1 MENTPSYPK
10 ITDLVRLDQIPEEA
24 DFIKSAIEKVFDKIT
39 YTNLYCNSN
48 EYSAY
53 YEMDLMI
60 EVDVEQANDT
70 DNIFIQIIKA
80 QSSNLEENKIHFRL
94 CWTWPILKF
103 IRDFSIEKFSFSDT
117 EMFNIFK
124 EAIYIPPK
132 ELIIEVVENIE
143 DEFEDYACI
152 SNIVEKINSKYSLS
166 EADAVALPTEG
177 ELEDMAQEL
186 VGNIEQAIERGNNDM
201 PDNVDDV
208 IKEIYFNSNV
218 SSFTENLEA
227 LSIDIT
233 GESIKDYIKE
243 IITPRIEVSTKIP
256 LSISLPR
263 KWLIPLDEN
272 GQRKPAPSTCSIQLG
287 ECLVDFST
295 KGGLLISSQAGGY
308 LSPCE
313 IGNTGLTIS
322 FDNAKVD
329 FSKSKNIPEADAAGY
344 PENFTGVYVERA
356 EIGLP
361 QKWFKKQEGES
372 TLGIFGENMLIG
384 NGGISGTIGIRAISE
399 TDIAE
404 EGEIRYKISD
414 GFEIGFK
421 HFSLSMRQGNIT
433 EMDISG
439 VLRFKMG
446 NNQYELEVDGGFD
459 KNGEFYISMSANNIN
474 KQLVIPGVMT
484 YTLKSISLGKDDKGH
499 YYLSTSGEISLNEL
513 KAIGNMFD
521 TPISINELR
530 IQDDGSIELKGL
542 DGAMKLSSP
551 KTLHIGSTSLTVTA
565 LHTGTYERNKNGK
578 KRKYWYIGFDGGV
591 DTGMGGVDARGDG
604 IKLYFS
610 VDDEPLD
617 VFLRIESIN
626 VNIIIPANASKETAA
641 ALISGYLSMKEPEN
655 PSTGT
660 EYSGGV
666 NVTLPKLRLSA
677 SASLKMNPKTPSF
690 LTDINISLPAGIPIG
705 ATGAAIYG
713 FRGMG
718 GQHYVATKNAAGL
731 SEDSPW
737 YEYYKA
743 KTAPE
748 YRQGITTSKMENKN
762 GFSLGAGASIGTA
775 FDNGRVLS
783 AKMFFLLSLPE
794 VILIEGQA
802 AVLKGRVDL
811 DTKNDPPFY
820 AMMAIS
826 DKSIEA
832 AFGADMKIPSGGQI
846 AKIGGVAEAAF
857 YFSNAGAW
865 HLYIGKDN
873 PESKRIRARILTL
886 FNAYAYFMLDKQG
899 IRTGAG
905 ANWSFKKK
913 LGPVKISAGA
923 YLDTAGKISTH
934 PIQLGGSIALGG
946 EASLKVFGFGLGI
959 GLGAYLSAEAPK
971 PFIIAGGLKIK
982 LKLPWPIKKIS
993 VELEFKWTFDKNVN
1007 ISEIRLLE
1015 NSNVKAINIMTGDA
1029 YPVLY
1034 SLADNWTPSAADINR
1049 IRNND
1054 ECLIPTDSYIDVT
1067 FSKSVLPMKKK
1078 GGVMS
1083 KILNFQDGIKY
1094 TETLPPT
1101 GGRHGRVKHT
1111 YTVEDIKILSL
1122 DKDGQWHDYDVF
1134 KALTPLQSSDKPQEL
1149 TLKEDEMV
1157 LGAWQNETPF
1167 VNNRLRIMARSPFT
1181 YISDANDATAEKL
1194 GFSENFMRCEGKT
1207 RRKWE
1212 INFIGALGK
1221 IFNEDENTSH
1231 GGALFSTSQS
1241 KGIVECIND
1250 EEALS
1255 INRKVDVY
1263 YCDSQASVEIL
1274 LSNNKERV
1282 TATAYR
1288 KKIEIN
1294 EETGVRTVVY
1304 EEVCKQEHTTGK
1316 INIRLQNIEED
1327 GTYTPIDKI
1336 SIEPQGDIAI
1346 SGALSKE
1353 NGGLLTQEDGC
1364 NITLEE
1370 QECPENALFIHC
1382 LRMLSMESAEYNT
1395 TVMTTEDLSSN
1406 AESMRGMY
1414 EKTIQPL
1421 WRPETMYMIKITTKD
1436 NAYKKAFT
1444 RTHNIVFRTAG
1455 PLGHFHR
1462 YKKNDNTYTL
1472 RNDYGKLAAEGN
1484 EDQYKLSS
1492 LKHYIDFDK
1501 SYPDASGKLIN
1512 AKPMYYRNAELRMFY
1527 KYDYIYSMF
1536 SPYAEYNGNDCIDSD
1551 IEVVIT
1557 AKDGTTACT
1566 SSWFKDPIPPA
1577 AAEISDINKRWSEEG
1592 NCIGQET
1599 ISHVSLAQ
1607 RITTD
1612 QGVDLDADTL
1622 YTVTMNAKLDDD
1634 RATIHSFVFKTSR
1647 YADFEQHI
1655 SSFAITDDNGIE
1667 QKQVYDLNVQLNES
1681 EIQSI
1686 KSLLSNDNNGESEDK
1701 YEIIT
1706 SNWLKIDALPPAQ
1719 GLEVNRIID
1728 EENGDVI
1735 MLLIRSDEP
1744 LNDPRIGIKLLNE
1757 SVKMNNGTAKVFVR
1771 RDATA
1776 MIIATENLKVE
1787 KGAHRISFDLMMYD
1801 GEAYTAADTQNIE
1814 FDI

>member
-1 MENTPSYPK
+1 MATNLPKLSDLINLNSIPQLDFINPSDIDNILSSIYYKNYYSSCNDIGDRHYYYIDIVTDQK
-10 ITDLVRLDQIPEEA
+10 IEFKLGDTGMSIAINNNDQESTCFPVRLYWQY
-24 DFIKSAIEKVFDKIT
+24 KILHT
-39 YTNLYCNSN
+39 
-48 EYSAY
+48 
-53 YEMDLMI
+53 
-60 EVDVEQANDT
+60 
-70 DNIFIQIIKA
+70 
-80 QSSNLEENKIHFRL
+80 
-94 CWTWPILKF
+94 ILSFKT
-103 IRDFSIEKFSFSDT
+103 SQFSFSPADIFT
-117 EMFNIFK
+117 LFLNIFNISKEECITLVMPLLYNDEKDDSEFK
-124 EAIYIPPK
+124 QLEHILNGLLQSEIDIDEDDVDYKSQLINCIEQISDNSFEEIIFALIESLSDTNDIYEKLKNFFSPY
-132 ELIIEVVENIE
+132 LRYENIRE
-143 DEFEDYACI
+143 
-152 SNIVEKINSKYSLS
+152 
-166 EADAVALPTEG
+166 
-177 ELEDMAQEL
+177 EL
-186 VGNIEQAIERGNNDM
+186 
-201 PDNVDDV
+201 
-208 IKEIYFNSNV
+208 
-218 SSFTENLEA
+218 LE
-227 LSIDIT
+227 
-233 GESIKDYIKE
+233 Y
-243 IITPRIEVSTKIP
+243 ITPD
-256 LSISLPR
+256 ISLTLEELSVSLLFPR
-263 KWLIPLDEN
+263 EWLIPINPDTNGPYADEN
-272 GQRKPAPSTCSIQLG
+272 IKSSLTLNVGSLDI
-287 ECLVDFST
+287 DT
-295 KGGLLISSQAGGY
+295 KNGISLNRSNNVSFLKSQ
-308 LSPCE
+308 

-329 FSKSKNIPEADAAGY
+329 FSKSKNIPEAYAAGY

-459 KNGEFYISMSANNIN
+459 NNGEFYISMSANNIN

-521 TPISINELR
+521 TPISISELR

-641 ALISGYLSMKEPEN
+641 ALISGYLSMKEPES
-655 PSTGT
+655 PSAGT

-1221 IFNEDENTSH
+1221 TFNEDENTSH

-1288 KKIEIN
+1288 KTIEIN

-1421 WRPETMYMIKITTKD
+1421 WRPETMYLIKITTKD

-1607 RITTD
+1607 RIKTD

-1667 QKQVYDLNVQLNES
+1667 QKQVYDLNVQLNEA

-1744 LNDPRIGIKLLNE
+1744 LNDPRIGIRLLNE

-1787 KGAHRISFDLMMYD
+1787 KGPHRISFDLMMYD